1 MTKVKHY
8 FKTCDKNFWGLLA
21 MLLAILIALYIGKG
35 DKFYTP
41 QNLLSIGS
49 QFPQFGVMSLGMML
63 AMILGGIDLSIVGL
77 ANLATIVSGVLLKRW
92 IVPGETTPGE
102 AAAFIVAA
110 ILLALLI
117 GAVGG
122 SVNGFLISRVGIPAI
137 LATLGTQQLYTGLC
151 IVITKGSAVSGIPQE
166 FKNIGSFRLF
176 GVIPLPLIVFIICAA
191 AVSFIL
197 TKTAFGKRIYLLG
210 TNRKAAIYSGL
221 HEHRITISTYA
232 ISGFLASVGGLLM
245 MARMGSAK
253 ADYGSSYV
261 MQCILIV
268 VLGGVS
274 PSGGFGNVKGVV
286 LAIFILQVISSGLN
300 MFPSISSYYKQ
311 LIWGAVLLLVMVVRF
326 IMAHRSHKKG
336 AKSKKAVTTN

>member
-35 DKFYTP
+35 DKFYTA
-41 QNLLSIGS
+41 QNLLSIAS

-77 ANLATIVSGVLLKRW
+77 ANLATIVSGVLLKHW
-92 IVPGETTPGE
+92 IVPGETSAGE
-102 AAAFIVAA
+102 AVAFIVAA
-110 ILLALLI
+110 VLLALLI

-122 SVNGFLISRVGIPAI
+122 CINGFLISRVGIPAI

-151 IVITKGSAVSGIPQE
+151 VVITKGSAVSGIPAE
-166 FKNIGSFRLF
+166 FKSIGSFRLF

-191 AVSFIL
+191 VISFIL

-221 HEHRITISTYA
+221 HEHRITMSVYA
-232 ISGFLASVGGLLM
+232 ISGFLAAVGGLLM

-268 VLGGVS
+268 VLGGVN
-274 PSGGFGNVKGVV
+274 PNGGFGKVRDVV
-286 LAIFILQVISSGLN
+286 VAIFILQAISSGLN

-311 LIWGAVLLLVMVVRF
+311 LIWGAVLLLVMIAKF
-326 IMAHRSHKKG
+326 IVAHRNTRKK
-336 AKSKKAVTTN
+336 KSVEKVSATN